1 MHKCNV
7 KQLTI
12 SGLMAALVLVGT
24 MLIQV
29 PTPTKG
35 YIHIGDSMVYLS
47 GVLLGPVAGSL
58 AAAMGSML
66 ADVFSGYGIY
76 APATFVIKGLD
87 AFIVAYIYNR
97 LVKSDT
103 SSVKKIVFFACSV
116 LAGGGVMVVGYLA
129 YESVLYGFNTAI
141 LGVLGNITQAVGG
154 AILAAPLVIALE
166 KINLFQKLKENF
178 R

>member
-1 MHKCNV
+1 MYKINI

-47 GVLLGPVAGSL
+47 GILLGPLAGSI
-58 AAAMGSML
+58 AAALGSML
-66 ADVFSGYGIY
+66 ADMFSGYGIY

-87 AFIVAYIYNR
+87 ALVVGYIYNKI
-97 LVKSDT
+97 VSEDAGT
-103 SSVKKIVFFACSV
+103 VKKLITFGTSV
-116 LAGGGVMVVGYLA
+116 LLGGAIMVAGYLA
-129 YESVLYGFNTAI
+129 YESVLYGFPTAA
-141 LGVLGNITQAVGG
+141 LGIIGNITQATGG
-154 AILAAPLVIALE
+154 GILAAPLMLALDRVR
-166 KINLFQKLKENF
+166 FFHKLKENHK
-178 R
+178 